1 MHRLLTPESDHP
13 GTDDPAVQAAAG
25 QLARGALLGLP
36 TETVYGLA
44 ADACRADAVQRIFAA
59 KGRPENHPLIVHV
72 AGSAQVADYAAEVP
86 AFAQR
91 LIEPVLSRLARRLVA
106 LKVTANQL
114 TLAGFAIGLLAAA
127 LIAQGAYRA
136 GLLLLLLSRL
146 CDGLDGAV
154 ARQTQPTDR
163 GGFLDITLDFI
174 FYAAVVLAFAFA
186 DPAANALAAAAL
198 LAGFMGTGSSFLAFA
213 VMAAKRQV
221 SKPMTGGKSFYFL
234 GGLTEG
240 TETLGFFVAM
250 CLWPAQFALLAWFF
264 AGLCVLTTISR
275 VVWGCKAF
283 D

>member
-1 MHRLLTPESDHP
+1 
-13 GTDDPAVQAAAG
+13 
-25 QLARGALLGLP
+25 
-36 TETVYGLA
+36 
-44 ADACRADAVQRIFAA
+44 
-59 KGRPENHPLIVHV
+59 
-72 AGSAQVADYAAEVP
+72 
-86 AFAQR
+86 
-91 LIEPVLSRLARRLVA
+91 
-106 LKVTANQL
+106 
-114 TLAGFAIGLLAAA
+114 
-127 LIAQGAYRA
+127 
-136 GLLLLLLSRL
+136 
-146 CDGLDGAV
+146 
-154 ARQTQPTDR
+154 
-163 GGFLDITLDFI
+163 LDITLDFI

-250 CLWPAQFALLAWFF
+250 CLWPAQFALLAWVF
-264 AGLCVLTTISR
+264 AGLCVLTTLSR